1 MTKSYEFNWQKHV
14 PDFLQE
20 GAVFDRFDEP
30 LHLSCDSWRFDAETS
45 LNHTHTYF
53 LFLISCVTQSGAE
66 MTLCAA
72 HKHPQMLIRGILDAA
87 DVFVGESLRLN
98 VACPACADRSQKRTP
113 PHALTH
119 VRPDSAGLRAG
130 DVAPLVCDRRGSVI
144 VTETRDPFVFEPSC
158 HFKVDEFGFFL
169 TWKSDGKEGQLLE
182 CSLINS
188 IRPGVVPK
196 MKPFRGSMIRR
207 SVRRADGTRHAR
219 DPGASGGRETRE
231 TLREPSRRVCLLYVC
246 TRVLLTVRDY
256 ISHSGCACQ
265 ILTRVRVAAQPR
277 PSLVFVFCSQ
287 VFTAGSDCNI
297 YLSAR
302 LWRWLVFTGADGNPL
317 QLFVKQEDPKI
328 LASLEAAG
336 KSEADLDGRII
347 CICSGPDLVN
357 LSFMYMVTDNTET
370 AKKWMEGLRSVIHN
384 FKANNVCPM
393 TCLKKHWMRLSFL
406 TNVNGKIPVRGI
418 TRTFGSG
425 KTEKGIFQALKELG
439 LPSGKN
445 DEIEHSAFT
454 FDIFYALTQK
464 ICPRTDIEEL
474 FKKIN
479 GDKSDYLTVEQLV
492 SFLNE
497 NQRDPRLNEILF
509 PFYDAKRVM
518 QIIEKYERDADLK
531 KKVSYSIPI
540 IITYIEME
548 HPLAHYFISSS
559 HNTYLTGRQF
569 GGKSSVEMYRQ
580 VLLSGCRCVELDC
593 WDGKGEDQ
601 EPIITHGKAMCTDI
615 LFKDVIQAI
624 KETAFVTSEYPVILS
639 FENHCSK
646 PQQYKMAKY
655 CEEIFGDLL
664 LKQPLE
670 GFPVRDI
677 LFPRT
682 QIQTRPAL
690 VSVENIESGQPLPSP
705 NDLKRKIL
713 IKNKRLKPEVEQ
725 TLDGKELNSDMKTS
739 NTLSLS
745 EDPSDP
751 DAQDSSLRKKIPD
764 DDVTEISEA
773 TEITDATDVSEASD
787 LENKKKG
794 VETAEDADAEQQ
806 LIASYKY
813 EGATTNIHP
822 YLSAMVNYA
831 QPVKFQGFEVAEERN
846 IHHNMSSFNES
857 VGLGYLKTNAIEFVK
872 YPLTSAHNYP
882 SALKRSGDTVLND
895 AEITSLVMSFDV
907 DVSRFL
913 GNESAFVPC
922 VPCDPCWA
930 KCTFELFK
938 GNSLSGEPCLS
949 SGSVPLLFPPQ
960 TRSYNKR
967 QMSRIYPK
975 GGRVDSSNY
984 MPQIF
989 WNAGCQMVSL
999 NFQTPGTAAAAGS
1012 ESRRAPLLYGE
1023 RERERERRARLAAH
1037 LGMQLNQGKF
1047 EYNGACGYL
1056 LKPDFMRRADRMFD
1070 PFSETPVDGVI
1081 AATCS
1086 VQVFSGQFLSDK
1098 KIGTYVEVDM
1108 YGLPTDTIRKEFRT
1122 RMVMNNGLN
1131 PYYNE
1136 EPFVFRKWHCGTA
1149 DLWSV
1154 SVVSVS
1160 RSRDANILLHQHK
1173 DPSVILPDLAVLR
1186 IAVYDDNN
1194 KLIGQRILPL
1204 DGLQAGYRHIS
1215 LRNEGNKPLSLPTVF
1230 CNIVLK
1236 TYVPDGFGDVP
1247 NENCKSDKKGKV
1259 SQVKTNVTPQS
1270 SSEVNATQNNISES
1284 KRDNSAIVNQ
1294 VNIED
1299 LKQMKTFIKLMKKQ
1313 QKELNTLKKRH
1324 AKEHNAM
1331 QKSHCTQV
1339 DKMVAQHD
1347 KEKFTLEKLL
1357 EKAIKKR
1364 GENNCSDLKKET
1376 AIKVETLTTDHKE
1389 KVKDMVA
1396 QHTKEWSEMIN
1407 CHSTEEQEMKDA
1419 HVTQQCELLR
1429 KLLASVQ
1436 EQQTLQLKLIHERQS
1451 KEMKANQAKTSME
1464 NSKAISQDKSIK
1476 NKAERERRVREL
1488 NCSNTK
1494 KFLEERKRLAMK
1506 QAKELEQLQKSQR
1519 EQLEKLEKF
1528 NEQAKDMQKMVKLE
1542 EDMDRRPAT
1551 VPRPP
1556 ALTPPPQRRRPA
1568 NPALTV
1574 APPTLPSSCGSGEDA
1589 AGGTDSSHTFLYA
1602 ITIIIFIIS
1611 SAAAIMG
1618 RQLNTNV
1625 DAVWNPDHTSFYHPL
1640 RFMRPAVS
1648 ELAVDL
1654 QLRIAGSV
1662 LRGAVVRIG
1671 IDANRFPFS
1680 DETLNFGSTRV

>member
-1 MTKSYEFNWQKHV
+1 MTKSYEFNWQKHI

-20 GAVFDRFDEP
+20 GAVFDRFDE
-30 LHLSCDSWRFDAETS
+30 
-45 LNHTHTYF
+45 
-53 LFLISCVTQSGAE
+53 
-66 MTLCAA
+66 
-72 HKHPQMLIRGILDAA
+72 
-87 DVFVGESLRLN
+87 
-98 VACPACADRSQKRTP
+98 
-113 PHALTH
+113 
-119 VRPDSAGLRAG
+119 
-130 DVAPLVCDRRGSVI
+130 
-144 VTETRDPFVFEPSC
+144 DPFVFEPSC

-188 IRPGVVPK
+188 VRPGVVPK
-196 MKPFRGSMIRR
+196 
-207 SVRRADGTRHAR
+207 
-219 DPGASGGRETRE
+219 
-231 TLREPSRRVCLLYVC
+231 
-246 TRVLLTVRDY
+246 
-256 ISHSGCACQ
+256 
-265 ILTRVRVAAQPR
+265 
-277 PSLVFVFCSQ
+277 
-287 VFTAGSDCNI
+287 
-297 YLSAR
+297 
-302 LWRWLVFTGADGNPL
+302 
-317 QLFVKQEDPKI
+317 DPKI

-347 CICSGPDLVN
+347 CVCSGPDLVN

-370 AKKWMEGLRSVIHN
+370 AKKWMEGLKSVIHN

-393 TCLKKHWMRLSFL
+393 TCLKKHWMRLSFV

-531 KKVSYSIPI
+531 KKGHMSSDGFCRYLMSDENAPVFLDRLDLCQ
-540 IITYIEME
+540 EME

-646 PQQYKMAKY
+646 TQQYKMAKY
-655 CEEIFGDLL
+655 CEEIFGELL

-670 GFPVRDI
+670 GFP
-677 LFPRT
+677 
-682 QIQTRPAL
+682 
-690 VSVENIESGQPLPSP
+690 IEAGQPLPSP
-705 NDLKRKIL
+705 NDIKRKIL

-725 TLDGKELNSDMKTS
+725 KQLESFKKHMEAGEMSIQTGEDENDEDLDSALEGKELNSDMKTS
-739 NTLSLS
+739 TTLCLS
-745 EDPSDP
+745 EDLSDA

-764 DDVTEISEA
+764 EDVTEVSEV
-773 TEITDATDVSEASD
+773 TEVTDPTDVSEASD

-822 YLSAMVNYA
+822 ILSAMVNYA

-857 VGLGYLKTNAIEFVK
+857 VFLLYQNKNHIEFE
-872 YPLTSAHNYP
+872 N
-882 SALKRSGDTVLND
+882 
-895 AEITSLVMSFDV
+895 
-907 DVSRFL
+907 
-913 GNESAFVPC
+913 
-922 VPCDPCWA
+922 
-930 KCTFELFK
+930 
-938 GNSLSGEPCLS
+938 
-949 SGSVPLLFPPQ
+949 
-960 TRSYNKR
+960 YNKR

-999 NFQTPGTAAAAGS
+999 NFQTPD
-1012 ESRRAPLLYGE
+1012 
-1023 RERERERRARLAAH
+1023 

-1056 LKPDFMRRADRMFD
+1056 LKPDFMRRSDRMFD

-1136 EPFVFRKWHCGTA
+1136 EPFVFRK
-1149 DLWSV
+1149 
-1154 SVVSVS
+1154 
-1160 RSRDANILLHQHK
+1160 
-1173 DPSVILPDLAVLR
+1173 VILPDLAVLR

-1215 LRNEGNKPLSLPTVF
+1215 LRNDGNKPLSLPTVF

-1236 TYVPDGFGDVP
+1236 TYVPDGFGAIVDALSDPKKFLTIAEKRADQMRALGIDTSDIADVP

-1259 SQVKTNVTPQS
+1259 SQAKTNVTPQS

-1284 KRDNSAIVNQ
+1284 KRDNAILNQ

-1357 EKAIKKR
+1357 EKAVKKR
-1364 GENNCSDLKKET
+1364 GESNCSELKKET
-1376 AIKVETLTTDHKE
+1376 AVKVETLTTDHKE

-1419 HVTQQCELLR
+1419 HVTQQCELLK

-1451 KEMKANQAKTSME
+1451 KEMKGNQAKTSME

-1488 NCSNTK
+1488 NSSNTK

-1528 NEQAKDMQKMVKLE
+1528 NEQLLKSHHANSQTQGQRHA
-1542 EDMDRRPAT
+1542 ED
-1551 VPRPP
+1551 
-1556 ALTPPPQRRRPA
+1556 
-1568 NPALTV
+1568 
-1574 APPTLPSSCGSGEDA
+1574 GE
-1589 AGGTDSSHTFLYA
+1589 AGGGHGPQASHGGV
-1602 ITIIIFIIS
+1602 
-1611 SAAAIMG
+1611 SA
-1618 RQLNTNV
+1618 
-1625 DAVWNPDHTSFYHPL
+1625 P
-1640 RFMRPAVS
+1640 
-1648 ELAVDL
+1648 
-1654 QLRIAGSV
+1654 SV
-1662 LRGAVVRIG
+1662 
-1671 IDANRFPFS
+1671 N
-1680 DETLNFGSTRV
+1680 